1 MTNAVV
7 QRLPEVRRR
16 TGLSRTS
23 IYNRIKDGSFPQ
35 GFSLGGRS
43 RGWLESEVT
52 AWIIERAESRHSES
66 RAVEPTKVRA

>member
-23 IYNRIKDGSFPQ
+23 IYNRIKDGAFPR

-52 AWIIERAESRHSES
+52 AWIIERAESRAAQPQKA
-66 RAVEPTKVRA
+66 RA